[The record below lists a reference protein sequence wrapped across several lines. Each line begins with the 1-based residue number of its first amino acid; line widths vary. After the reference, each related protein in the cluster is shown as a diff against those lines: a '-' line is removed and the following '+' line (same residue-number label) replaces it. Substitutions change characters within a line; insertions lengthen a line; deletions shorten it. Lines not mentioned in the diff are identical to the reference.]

1 MATCPLQFV
10 SLLTK
15 EGIYSNGTIATIR
28 VNGKDGWPC
37 QLRFF
42 LDHLLFI
49 LALQLIN
56 IQIRFIYQCFSWKR
70 CWMKWWEQR
79 SASNETK
86 AALAPYP
93 PHTPPH
99 PAALLLRLC
108 LLAVCWLNMS
118 EGINP
123 ISRGCWGEI
132 GRSLVWLLPPSMHVV
147 RGGGMTPAQALTQIY
162 SVCAWVHPGCVWQ
175 TCWGL
180 PCCHL
185 SISSALI
192 IPKKI
197 NK

>member
-1 MATCPLQFV
+1 MAMCPLQFV

-37 QLRFF
+37 QLQFF

-56 IQIRFIYQCFSWKR
+56 IQIRFIYQRFSWKR

-79 SASNETK
+79 SANNYTK
-86 AALAPYP
+86 AALAASP
-93 PHTPPH
+93 PPPPRSTFA
-99 PAALLLRLC
+99 PALPFGCLLIEYVRGDKSNQPRLLRGDWQIAGVITATKHARC
-108 LLAVCWLNMS
+108 K
-118 EGINP
+118 
-123 ISRGCWGEI
+123 
-132 GRSLVWLLPPSMHVV
+132 
-147 RGGGMTPAQALTQIY
+147 GGGMTPAQALTQIY
-162 SVCAWVHPGCVWQ
+162 SVCAWVHPGYVWR

-185 SISSALI
+185 SVSSPLI
-192 IPKKI
+192 IPKK
-197 NK
+197 